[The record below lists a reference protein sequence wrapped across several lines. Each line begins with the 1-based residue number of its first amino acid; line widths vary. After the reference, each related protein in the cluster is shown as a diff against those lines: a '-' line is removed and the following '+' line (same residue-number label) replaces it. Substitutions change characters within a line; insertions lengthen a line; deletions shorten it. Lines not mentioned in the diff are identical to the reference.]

1 MIRNQGQP
9 RSCWDRQMACQG
21 FGLSG
26 CNMFMHCPS
35 IILMTGLTCRNACV
49 SDILEERLSRISLA
63 EVTST
68 PWHRELEESIAQKS
82 HWNNKIPMAHRLS
95 GNGSMCQKWSKHCA
109 RWGINIFSIYVFIGH
124 MKESPWHRTSKDF
137 HFLSGTN
144 TNPQVLVTGTI
155 IMPTVLN
162 HESHWHTVF
171 HIPLKLIVTDVERP
185 CRTSFSS
192 SFLSVAMRLCVR
204 VKRCA

>member
-1 MIRNQGQP
+1 MCFR
-9 RSCWDRQMACQG
+9 
-21 FGLSG
+21 
-26 CNMFMHCPS
+26 H
-35 IILMTGLTCRNACV
+35 T
-49 SDILEERLSRISLA
+49 SR
-63 EVTST
+63 
-68 PWHRELEESIAQKS
+68 WFKS
-82 HWNNKIPMAHRLS
+82 HQFGRSHINPMAQRA
-95 GNGSMCQKWSKHCA
+95 G
-109 RWGINIFSIYVFIGH
+109 RINWAKITFKQQNPHGTPAFRERFYVKNEANIAHADASTNVFSIHVFIGH
-124 MKESPWHRTSKDF
+124 MKESPWHRTSMDF
-137 HFLSGTN
+137 HFLSGAN

>member
-1 MIRNQGQP
+1 
-9 RSCWDRQMACQG
+9 
-21 FGLSG
+21 
-26 CNMFMHCPS
+26 
-35 IILMTGLTCRNACV
+35 
-49 SDILEERLSRISLA
+49 
-63 EVTST
+63 
-68 PWHRELEESIAQKS
+68 
-82 HWNNKIPMAHRLS
+82 
-95 GNGSMCQKWSKHCA
+95 
-109 RWGINIFSIYVFIGH
+109 